1 MSNKT
6 IFTLESR
13 ENFYL
18 EVMKENF
25 KLSDKQMYE
34 AIQQAFNHF
43 IENLHSKKR
52 IEYKDLRNALT
63 PNINKKEIA
72 LVFDSS
78 KVKSAWYGYEVFDK
92 VIPIFDKK
100 TKHSI
105 LSGDLIIDQNFHYWK
120 DVFFEELISEKN
132 TNFLN
137 INDCYIVYINNL
149 SNTFFNKFH
158 HQLSYY
164 EPYVGFLDTTTQTN
178 LKTMLSFILCKVA
191 IVNNKEVILPYEDE
205 DWETNENTQGLPFDS
220 NNFSIK
226 SIPSLYYD
234 LFLSYK
240 IEREDLKGYSLD
252 TQIALNAITP
262 IVTDLEKLNIEI
274 EEQKFDYLI
283 TTKGGKLKKA
293 QLEKYSIKD
302 FEKLIKEKI
311 KDNYIYEMSE
321 LKEFNVIKFN
331 VIIELEVQYS
341 QEKVK
346 CQATLHYKP
355 KENKL
360 KLITFF

>member
-25 KLSDKQMYE
+25 KLTDKQMYDV
-34 AIQQAFNHF
+34 IQQAFDHF
-43 IENLHSKKR
+43 KENLHSKKK
-52 IEYKDLRNALT
+52 IEYKDLRNVLT

-72 LVFDSS
+72 LIFDSS
-78 KVKSAWYGYEVFDK
+78 KIKSAWYGYEVFDK
-92 VIPIFDKK
+92 IIPIFNKK

-105 LSGDLIIDQNFHYWK
+105 LSGDLIIEQNFYFWK
-120 DVFFEELISEKN
+120 EVFFEELISEKD
-132 TNFLN
+132 TDFLN
-137 INDCYIVYINNL
+137 IRDCFIVYINNL
-149 SNTFFNKFH
+149 SNTVFTNFH
-158 HQLSYY
+158 NQLSNYD
-164 EPYVGFLDTTTQTN
+164 PYVGFIDTTTQTK
-178 LKTMLSFILCKVA
+178 LKTIMSFILCKVA
-191 IVNNKEVILPYEDE
+191 IVNNNQIILPYEDE
-205 DWETNENTQGLPFDS
+205 DWEIDENTQGLPFES
-220 NNFSIK
+220 YNFSIR
-226 SIPSLYYD
+226 SIPCLYYD

-252 TQIALNAITP
+252 TRIALNSITP
-262 IVTDLEKLNIEI
+262 IVDDLEKLNIEI
-274 EEQKFDYLI
+274 DEPKFNYLLNE
-283 TTKGGKLKKA
+283 KRGKLKKA

-321 LKEFNVIKFN
+321 LKEFNLIKFN
-331 VIIELEVQYS
+331 VIIELELQCS
-341 QEKVK
+341 LEKVK

-355 KENKL
+355 EENKL

>member
-25 KLSDKQMYE
+25 KLSDKQMYD

-52 IEYKDLRNALT
+52 IDYKALRNVLT

-78 KVKSAWYGYEVFDK
+78 KIKSVWYGYEVFDK

-105 LSGDLIIDQNFHYWK
+105 LSGDLIINQNFYYWK
-120 DVFFEELISEKN
+120 EIFFEELISEKN
-132 TNFLN
+132 TDFLN

-149 SNTFFNKFH
+149 SNTLFNKFH
-158 HQLSYY
+158 DQLSSY
-164 EPYVGFLDTTTQTN
+164 EPYIGFIDTTSQTN
-178 LKTMLSFILCKVA
+178 LKTILSFILCKVA
-191 IVNNKEVILPYEDE
+191 IVDEKEIILPYEDE
-205 DWETNENTQGLPFDS
+205 DWETDINTQGLPFDK

-226 SIPSLYYD
+226 SVPSLYYD

-240 IEREDLKGYSLD
+240 IEREDIKGYSLD

-262 IVTDLEKLNIEI
+262 IVKDLEKLNIEI
-274 EEQKFDYLI
+274 EDSKFDYLK
-283 TTKGGKLKKA
+283 TAKEGKLKKA
-293 QLEKYSIKD
+293 QLENYSIKD

-321 LKEFNVIKFN
+321 LREFNVIKFN
-331 VIIELEVQYS
+331 VIIELEVLYS
-341 QEKVK
+341 KENVK
-346 CQATLHYKP
+346 CQVTLHYQP
-355 KENKL
+355 EENKL

>member
-25 KLSDKQMYE
+25 KLTDKQMYDV
-34 AIQQAFNHF
+34 IQQAFDHF
-43 IENLHSKKR
+43 KENLHSKKK
-52 IEYKDLRNALT
+52 IEYKDLRNVLT

-78 KVKSAWYGYEVFDK
+78 KIKSAWYGYDVFEK

-105 LSGDLIIDQNFHYWK
+105 LAGDLIVDQNFHYWK
-120 DVFFEELISEKN
+120 ELFFEELKSEKN
-132 TNFLN
+132 TDFLN
-137 INDCYIVYINNL
+137 INDCYIIYINNL
-149 SNTFFNKFH
+149 SKTLFTKFH
-158 HQLSYY
+158 NQLNNY
-164 EPYVGFLDTTTQTN
+164 EPYVGFLNTTSQTN
-178 LKTMLSFILCKVA
+178 LKTMLSFILCKIA
-191 IVNNKEVILPYEDE
+191 IVKDKEVILPYEDE
-205 DWETNENTQGLPFDS
+205 DWETDENTQGLPFDK

-252 TQIALNAITP
+252 TRIALNAITP
-262 IVTDLEKLNIEI
+262 IVTDLENLNIEI
-274 EEQKFDYLI
+274 EKSKFHYLL
-283 TTKGGKLKKA
+283 TQKGGKLKKA
-293 QLEKYSIKD
+293 QLENYTIKD

-331 VIIELEVQYS
+331 VVVELEVQYS
-341 QEKVK
+341 KEKVK
-346 CQATLHYKP
+346 CQVTLHYQP
-355 KENKL
+355 KESKL

>member
-18 EVMKENF
+18 EVMKKNF
-25 KLSDKQMYE
+25 KLSDKQMYDV
-34 AIQQAFNHF
+34 IQQAFNDF
-43 IENLHSKKR
+43 TDNLYSKKS
-52 IEYKDLRNALT
+52 IEYKNLRNVLT

-78 KVKSAWYGYEVFDK
+78 KIKSAWYGHEAFDK
-92 VIPIFDKK
+92 VISLFDKK

-105 LSGDLIIDQNFHYWK
+105 LSGDLIIEQNFHYWK
-120 DVFFEELISEKN
+120 EVFFQELTSKKN
-132 TNFLN
+132 NDFFN
-137 INDCYIVYINNL
+137 IQDCYIIYINNL
-149 SNTFFNKFH
+149 STTLFNKINN
-158 HQLSYY
+158 QLSCY
-164 EPYVGFLDTTTQTN
+164 EPYIGFLDTTTQTN

-191 IVNNKEVILPYEDE
+191 IVNNHEVILPYEDE
-205 DWETNENTQGLPFDS
+205 DWETDENTQGLPFE
-220 NNFSIK
+220 NYNFSIK

-252 TQIALNAITP
+252 TQIAINAITP
-262 IVTDLEKLNIEI
+262 IVTDLENLNIEI
-274 EEQKFDYLI
+274 EESKFNYLLNV
-283 TTKGGKLKKA
+283 KGGKLRKV
-293 QLEKYSIKD
+293 QLENYTIED
-302 FEKLIKEKI
+302 FENLIKEKI

-331 VIIELEVQYS
+331 VVIELEVKYS
-341 QEKVK
+341 QENVK
-346 CQATLHYKP
+346 CQVTLHYQP
-355 KENKL
+355 EVNKL

>member
-1 MSNKT
+1 MSNNT

-18 EVMKENF
+18 EVMKDNF
-25 KLSDKQMYE
+25 KLSDKQMYDV
-34 AIQQAFNHF
+34 IQQAFNHF
-43 IENLHSKKR
+43 VENLHSKKS
-52 IEYKDLRNALT
+52 IDYKDLRNALT

-78 KVKSAWYGYEVFDK
+78 KIKSAWYGYEVFDK

-105 LSGDLIIDQNFHYWK
+105 LSGDLIIEQNFSYWK

-132 TNFLN
+132 ADFLN
-137 INDCYIVYINNL
+137 VNDCYIVYINNL
-149 SNTFFNKFH
+149 SNTLFKKFH
-158 HQLSYY
+158 DQLSCY
-164 EPYVGFLDTTTQTN
+164 EPYVGFLDTSTQTN
-178 LKTMLSFILCKVA
+178 LKTILSFILCKVA

-205 DWETNENTQGLPFDS
+205 DWEIDENTQGLPFDS

-262 IVTDLEKLNIEI
+262 VVIDLEKLNIEI
-274 EEQKFDYLI
+274 EEPKFDYLLNE
-283 TTKGGKLKKA
+283 KGGKLKKA
-293 QLEKYSIKD
+293 QLENYTIKD

-311 KDNYIYEMSE
+311 KDSYIYEMSE
-321 LKEFNVIKFN
+321 LKEFKVIKFN

-341 QEKVK
+341 AEKVK
-346 CQATLHYKP
+346 CQVTLHYQP
-355 KENKL
+355 EENKL
-360 KLITFF
+360 RLITFN

>member
-1 MSNKT
+1 MSNQT

-18 EVMKENF
+18 EAMKENF

-34 AIQQAFNHF
+34 VIQQAFNDLT
-43 IENLHSKKR
+43 ENLRSEKK
-52 IEYKDLRNALT
+52 IEYKDLRNVLT

-78 KVKSAWYGYEVFDK
+78 KIKSSWYGYEVFNT
-92 VIPIFDKK
+92 VIPLFEKK

-105 LSGDLIIDQNFHYWK
+105 LSGDLIIDQNFYYWK
-120 DVFFEELISEKN
+120 EVFFQELTSEKD
-132 TNFLN
+132 TDFLN
-137 INDCYIVYINNL
+137 IQDCYIIYINNL
-149 SNTFFNKFH
+149 SNTLFTKFH
-158 HQLSYY
+158 NQLSCY
-164 EPYVGFLDTTTQTN
+164 EPYIGFLDTTTQTN

-191 IVNNKEVILPYEDE
+191 IVNNHEVILPYEDE
-205 DWETNENTQGLPFDS
+205 DWKTDENTQGLPFENYS
-220 NNFSIK
+220 FSIK

-252 TQIALNAITP
+252 TRIALNSITP
-262 IVTDLEKLNIEI
+262 IVSDLEKLNIEI
-274 EEQKFDYLI
+274 EKQKFNYLLNE
-283 TTKGGKLKKA
+283 KGGKLKKA
-293 QLEKYSIKD
+293 QLENYSIKD
-302 FEKLIKEKI
+302 FEKLIKVKI
-311 KDNYIYEMSE
+311 KENYIYEMSE

-341 QEKVK
+341 KEKVK
-346 CQATLHYKP
+346 CQVTLHYQP
-355 KENKL
+355 EENKL